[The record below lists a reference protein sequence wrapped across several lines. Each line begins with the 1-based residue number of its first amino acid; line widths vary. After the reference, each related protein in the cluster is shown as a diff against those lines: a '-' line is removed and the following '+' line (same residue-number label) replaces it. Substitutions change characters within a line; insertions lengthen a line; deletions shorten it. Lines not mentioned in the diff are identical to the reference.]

1 MKFET
6 HVLEW
11 DECNLIPKIQY
22 LETGESENSKQQKHF
37 HLSLYLI
44 KSIINPILNGTDD
57 KAQMRLFILR

>member
-6 HVLEW
+6 HV
-11 DECNLIPKIQY
+11 